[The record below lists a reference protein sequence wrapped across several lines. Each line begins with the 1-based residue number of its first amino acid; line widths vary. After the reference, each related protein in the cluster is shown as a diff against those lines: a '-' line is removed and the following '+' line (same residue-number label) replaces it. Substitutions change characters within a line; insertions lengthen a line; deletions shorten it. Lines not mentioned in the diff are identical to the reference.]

1 MRDNIIGGHGQMSNK
16 RTLKALE
23 ELVKTEHM
31 AIGALDSAIEET
43 EDSKIRKQYRKWR
56 DSHTKQADSLNSRLE
71 DLGGEPIDYEAGSGK
86 TQGGIW
92 GKISS
97 IRDDTSVAG
106 MRVGAERGIKRYID
120 HIDDI
125 EDPKALSIVRRN
137 LESKQDEM
145 RWYDDQASK
154 ERGKTLDTKVAAS
167 SEKLD
172 ESDTDGDG
180 KKKGGG
186 LPFPLLLLVGGLGA
200 AAYFLLKR
208 GDDSDFDD
216 YGEDAFEYD
225 SDSDTGAASGT
236 SGSNDYISGS
246 TEMSDLS
253 ASATSSNGG

>member
-1 MRDNIIGGHGQMSNK
+1 MSNK

-31 AIGALDSAIEET
+31 AIGALDAAMEEA
-43 EDSKIRKQYRKWR
+43 EDSKLRKQYRKWR
-56 DSHTKQADSLNSRLE
+56 DSHMKQADALNSRLE
-71 DLGGEPIDYEAGSGK
+71 DLGGEPIEYEAGSGK
-86 TQGGIW
+86 TQGGLW

-97 IRDDTSVAG
+97 MRDDTSVEG

-125 EDPKALSIVRRN
+125 EDEKALGIVRRN
-137 LESKQDEM
+137 LEAKQDEM

-154 ERGKTLDTKVAAS
+154 EREKTLDTKVSVSRAKM
-167 SEKLD
+167 EDLD
-172 ESDTDGDG
+172 EEEGDK

-186 LPFPLLLLVGGLGA
+186 LPLPLLLLVGAAGA
-200 AAYFLLKR
+200 AAYFFLKR

-225 SDSDTGAASGT
+225 ADTGAGTSGT
-236 SGSNDYISGS
+236 STYGGDTSGS
-246 TEMSDLS
+246 TSTS
-253 ASATSSNGG
+253 GASEYSVSTSHGSNGS